1 MNRMSDNL
9 KALLIYVVIGAI
21 GACIT
26 GYFLYQNKMGYWKRY
41 ACGSFQVALKQELE
55 KRGVDKVYFAASGS
69 FSLPADTGE
78 YKVITLESKYGKR
91 EYVVPHF
98 KFEHNIENN
107 FQQRGLYS
115 VILSKQPLDADALD
129 AKWNRL
135 LVDAGFGGKTGTRIT
150 VTDLLEQ
157 ETCTYSDYRYEK
169 TDSLLSYYIGCRC
182 EVEVTG
188 YIHCSLWDVFSWKD
202 KMLLSAIVFACL
214 LLFYLD
220 KYIRRSGRHLLARRM
235 SVKTVKDVDTRIY
248 QLDDDLFFNPY
259 TKELGNAETKTTLTA
274 QMVILLQGFLDAKDY
289 RLTIEEI
296 MQLLWPEDTAVLAS
310 RVHSVIK
317 RLREY
322 IAKVSNDWIIENG
335 NLGYQLKKKPHS
347 IEKIRNK

>member
-9 KALLIYVVIGAI
+9 KTLLIYVVIGTI
-21 GACIT
+21 GACVT
-26 GYFLYQNKMGYWKRY
+26 GYFLYQDKMGYWKRY

-98 KFEHNIENN
+98 KFDHNIENN
-107 FQQRGLYS
+107 FQQRGLHS
-115 VILSKQPLDADALD
+115 VILSKQPLDADTLD
-129 AKWNRL
+129 AAWNRL
-135 LVDAGFGGKTGTRIT
+135 LVDAGFSGKTGTRIT
-150 VTDLLEQ
+150 VTDLLER
-157 ETCTYSDYRYEK
+157 ETCTNSGYPYVK

-188 YIHCSLWDVFSWKD
+188 YIHCSLWDAYSWKG
-202 KMLLSAIVFACL
+202 KMLLSAIVLSCL
-214 LLFYLD
+214 LLFILN
-220 KYIRRSGRHLLARRM
+220 KYVSRFLVRRM
-235 SVKTVKDVDTRIY
+235 PVEVVKGIDTRIY
-248 QLDDDLFFNPY
+248 RLDEDLFFNPY
-259 TKELGNAETKTTLTA
+259 TKELGNAETTTILTA

-296 MQLLWPEDTAVLAS
+296 IQLLWPADTTVLAG

-317 RLREY
+317 RLRES
-322 IAKVSNDWIIENG
+322 IAKVSDDWIIENG

-347 IEKIRNK
+347 IGEIRNK